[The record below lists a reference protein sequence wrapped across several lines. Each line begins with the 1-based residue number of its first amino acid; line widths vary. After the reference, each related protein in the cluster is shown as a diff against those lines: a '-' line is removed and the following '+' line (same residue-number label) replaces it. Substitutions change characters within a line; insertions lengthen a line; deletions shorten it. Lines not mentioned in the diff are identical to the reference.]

1 MKKLLKQLLAV
12 TTAIMMAITL
22 LPAMAN
28 AEENVPENG
37 TGTLQIIK
45 HGKDEG
51 TLLGGAQF
59 TFYKLASITYSTNS
73 SDGVNWKYAVVN
85 HYADVLGGSTDE
97 STDEKNLNDLP
108 SKTWE
113 EKATIDSLSVLAES
127 DPSKG
132 IISGKTAADGEEKGY
147 TPKKELAF
155 GVYLVKETET
165 PSGHVAGEPFIVSIP
180 STNNYNY
187 GKEGATQDTAEAGT
201 HFVYDIV
208 AAPKNS
214 EVSVEKTANNTSVAI
229 GQTVNYQV
237 NTTIPKYGTEY
248 FHKNDNNEYVVAP
261 TFEVYDTLS
270 EGLTLKEGSI
280 TVKAGDTTITP
291 KDQEGKD
298 NYTIAYNTDSKTFLL
313 SFSSKYLHDMTTS
326 QAITITYSA
335 TVNENAVY
343 KNGNTAGVNYSNK
356 PGKNEVGK
364 PVESEEDVY
373 TYGIDLTKTG
383 DKTSDDEKGLDGA
396 KFTLSSENS
405 DLLTVL
411 INGDKVIV
419 NKKTTDS
426 RATVQYKN
434 AHGKLVFNGLAAG
447 TYKLTETEAPAGY
460 TLLKNPITIVI
471 EANNDGTIKSATVNG
486 EPKSTLKETDET
498 TRETIETGVVPVEI
512 KNHSGFTLPGTGGM
526 GTYIFTIG
534 GLVVM
539 AGAVL
544 LLVSSKKKRA

>member
-28 AEENVPENG
+28 AEGNVPEK
-37 TGTLQIIK
+37 GTLQIIK

-51 TLLGGAQF
+51 TLLGGAEF

-85 HYADVLGGSTDE
+85 HYADVLGGSTE
-97 STDEKNLNDLP
+97 EKNLNDLP

-127 DPSKG
+127 DTTGG
-132 IISGKTAADGEEKGY
+132 ITSGLTANEDNEENNTKKGY
-147 TPKKELAF
+147 TDPVDLPF
-155 GVYLVKETET
+155 GVYLVKETQT

-187 GKEGATQDTAEAGT
+187 GKEGGT
-201 HFVYDIV
+201 EKETGTDFVYNIV

-214 EVSVEKTANNTSVAI
+214 EVPITKTADDTSVAI
-229 GQTVNYQV
+229 GQTVTYKV

-248 FHKNDNNEYVVAP
+248 FYTDKDGKKVVP
-261 TFEVYDTLS
+261 KFEVYDTLS

-280 TVKAGDTTITP
+280 TVKVGDTPIT
-291 KDQEGKD
+291 QKD
-298 NYTIAYNTDSKTFLL
+298 NYTIEYNTDSKTFLL
-313 SFSSKYLHDMTTS
+313 SFSSKYLQDMTTS

-343 KNGNTAGVNYSNK
+343 ENGNTAGVKYSNK
-356 PGKNEVGK
+356 PGESTLGD
-364 PVESEEDVY
+364 PVESKENVY

-383 DKTSDDEKGLDGA
+383 DKENDKNGLSGA
-396 KFTLSSENS
+396 EFTLSSSTRN
-405 DLLTVL
+405 LFKVL
-411 INGDKVIV
+411 INGKTVVVTDENGNPVAVDTIEKNITNDK
-419 NKKTTDS
+419 
-426 RATVQYKN
+426 
-434 AHGKLVFNGLAAG
+434 GKLVFKGLAEG
-447 TYKLTETEAPAGY
+447 TYTLTETKAPAGY

-471 EANNDGTIKSATVNG
+471 EANEDGTINSATVNG
-486 EPKSTLKETDET
+486 EETET
-498 TRETIETGVVPVEI
+498 TKGVVPVNIE
-512 KNHSGFTLPGTGGM
+512 NHSGFTLPGTGGM

>member
-28 AEENVPENG
+28 AEENVPEK
-37 TGTLQIIK
+37 GTLQIIK

-51 TLLGGAQF
+51 TLLGGAEF

-73 SDGVNWKYAVVN
+73 SDGVNWKYAVVD
-85 HYADVLGGSTDE
+85 HYASVLGGSTG
-97 STDEKNLNDLP
+97 EKNLNDLP

-113 EKATIDSLSVLAES
+113 EKATIDSLSVLAET
-127 DPSKG
+127 DTG
-132 IISGKTAADGEEKGY
+132 TRSGLTASENNAEDNTKKGY
-147 TPKKELAF
+147 TNPKPLDF
-155 GVYLVKETET
+155 GVYLVKETTT

-180 STNNYNY
+180 STNNYNF
-187 GKEGATQDTAEAGT
+187 GKEGGTKEEGKDAGT
-201 HFVYDIV
+201 GFVYHIV

-214 EVSVEKTANNTSVAI
+214 EVTVEKTANDKSVAI
-229 GQTVNYQV
+229 GQTVNYTV

-248 FHKNDNNEYVVAP
+248 FYTDKNGKEVVP
-261 TFEVYDTLS
+261 KFEVYDTLS

-280 TVKAGDTTITP
+280 TVKVGDTTITP
-291 KDQEGKD
+291 KDQEEKD
-298 NYTIAYNTDSKTFLL
+298 NYTIKYNTDSKTFLL
-313 SFSSKYLHDMTTS
+313 SFSSNYLKNMTTS

-343 KNGNTAGVNYSNK
+343 KNGNTAGVKYSNK
-356 PGKNEVGK
+356 PGESTLGD
-364 PVESEEDVY
+364 PVESKEDVY
-373 TYGIDLTKTG
+373 TYGIDLKKTG
-383 DKTSDDEKGLDGA
+383 DKENDKNGLSGA
-396 KFTLSSENS
+396 EFTLSSSTRN
-405 DLLTVL
+405 LFKVL
-411 INGDKVIV
+411 INGKTVVVTDKNGNPVAVDTIE
-419 NKKTTDS
+419 KKITND
-426 RATVQYKN
+426 K
-434 AHGKLVFNGLAAG
+434 GKLVFKGLAEG
-447 TYKLTETEAPAGY
+447 TYTLTETKAPAGY

-471 EANNDGTIKSATVNG
+471 GANEDGTIKSATVNG
-486 EPKSTLKETDET
+486 KETET
-498 TRETIETGVVPVEI
+498 TDGVVPVDI

>member
-28 AEENVPENG
+28 AEDNVPEK
-37 TGTLQIIK
+37 GTLQIIK

-51 TLLGGAQF
+51 TLLGGAEF

-73 SDGVNWKYAVVN
+73 SDGVNWKYAVVD
-85 HYADVLGGSTDE
+85 HYASVLGGSTG
-97 STDEKNLNDLP
+97 EKNLNDLP

-113 EKATIDSLSVLAES
+113 EKATIDSLSVLAET
-127 DPSKG
+127 DTG
-132 IISGKTAADGEEKGY
+132 TRSGLTASENNAEDNTKKGY
-147 TPKKELAF
+147 TNPKPLDF
-155 GVYLVKETET
+155 GVYLVKETTT
-165 PSGHVAGEPFIVSIP
+165 PDGHVAGAPFIVSIP
-180 STNNYNY
+180 STNNYN
-187 GKEGATQDTAEAGT
+187 KNKDTDDKNGT
-201 HFVYDIV
+201 DFVYAIV
-208 AAPKNS
+208 AEPKNS
-214 EVSVEKTANNTSVAI
+214 EVTVGKTADDASVAI
-229 GQTVNYQV
+229 GQTVTYTV

-248 FHKNDNNEYVVAP
+248 FDKNDNNEYVVAP

-270 EGLTLKEGSI
+270 KGLTLNENSIEVKEGKNVI
-280 TVKAGDTTITP
+280 DKNNYDT
-291 KDQEGKD
+291 KL
-298 NYTIAYNTDSKTFLL
+298 NTDGKTFLL
-313 SFSSKYLHDMTTS
+313 SFKPDYLKSMTTS

-335 TVNENAVY
+335 TVNEKAAY

-356 PGKNEVGK
+356 PGENKVGK

-383 DKTSDDEKGLDGA
+383 DKTSDDEKGLNGA
-396 KFTLSSENS
+396 KFTLSSENGE
-405 DLLTVL
+405 LLTVL
-411 INGDKVIV
+411 INGDKVTV

-426 RATVQYKN
+426 RATANYNN
-434 AHGKLVFNGLAAG
+434 ADGKLVFKGLAEG
-447 TYKLTETEAPAGY
+447 TYTLTEKEAPAGY

-486 EPKSTLKETDET
+486 KPKSTLKEKDET
-498 TRETIETGVVPVEI
+498 TGETIETGVVPVEI

>member
-28 AEENVPENG
+28 AEENVPEK
-37 TGTLQIIK
+37 GTLQIIK

-51 TLLGGAQF
+51 TLLGGAEF

-73 SDGVNWKYAVVN
+73 SDGVNWKYAVVD
-85 HYADVLGGSTDE
+85 HYTSALGGSTE
-97 STDEKNLNDLP
+97 EKNLNDLP

-113 EKATIDSLSVLAES
+113 EKTTIDQLSVLAES
-127 DPSKG
+127 DTTG
-132 IISGKTAADGEEKGY
+132 ITSGLTANEDNKENNTKKGY
-147 TPKKELAF
+147 TNQKPLDF
-155 GVYLVKETET
+155 GVYLVKETTT

-187 GKEGATQDTAEAGT
+187 GKEGGT
-201 HFVYDIV
+201 EQETGNKFVYNIV

-214 EVSVEKTANNTSVAI
+214 EVPITKTADDTSVAI
-229 GQTVNYQV
+229 GQTVTYTV

-248 FHKNDNNEYVVAP
+248 FYTDKNGKEVVP
-261 TFEVYDTLS
+261 KFEVYDTLS

-298 NYTIAYNTDSKTFLL
+298 NYTIEYNTDSKTFLL

-335 TVNENAVY
+335 IVNEKAAY
-343 KNGNTAGVNYSNK
+343 RNGNTAGVNYSNK
-356 PGKNEVGK
+356 PGENGVGK
-364 PVESEEDVY
+364 PVESKEDVY

-383 DKTSDDEKGLDGA
+383 DKNNEDKAGLNGA
-396 KFTLSSENS
+396 EFTLSSVDSN
-405 DLLTVL
+405 LLTVI
-411 INGDKVIV
+411 INKDKVEV
-419 NKKTTDS
+419 NDKTTAS
-426 RATVQYKN
+426 RATATYN
-434 AHGKLVFNGLAAG
+434 DADGKLVFKGLAEG
-447 TYKLTETEAPAGY
+447 TYKLTETKAPAGY

-471 EANNDGTIKSATVNG
+471 EANNNDGTIERATVDNV
-486 EPKSTLKETDET
+486 EKESAK
-498 TRETIETGVVPVEI
+498 ETGVVPVEI